1 MRFLDHIWYQAMQ
14 LLGCEREYAVD
25 RRVESDPEGLKAEI
39 LPEHYVL
46 AFRRL
51 LVDRDGEYDPPTDAD
66 VRRSLERYVEA
77 RMDHARRVF
86 LDIVQTIGHPF
97 LFACGYVTQ
106 EQYDS
111 ICEVSRY
118 WGSIYDQRVRLDEE
132 MTDECVRMMGR
143 RMRYFGMHDA
153 TVSVTRLGRDIRM
166 ECRRGLSIPE
176 LIVLEDAVVVQGV
189 LPDRFGGLYNELYR
203 IGDRYEV
210 GFLGETEGGEIE
222 FTITAAD
229 VRMFNNAG
237 VEITDDYHHDE
248 FYERHSLTHRGT
260 TPIWERDPDNR
271 TYRRIGPVTLGS
283 VKLFRSGS

>member
-14 LLGCEREYAVD
+14 LQGCEDRYTVD
-25 RRVESDPEGLKAEI
+25 PRVESDPEGLETEI
-39 LPEHYVL
+39 LPEQYVR

-51 LVDRDGEYDPPTDAD
+51 LVDREGEYDPPTDAD
-66 VRRSLERYVEA
+66 VRRSLERSVDE
-77 RMDHARRVF
+77 RIDQVRRVF
-86 LDIVQTIGHPF
+86 PDIVQTIEHPF

-111 ICEVSRY
+111 IREVSRY

-132 MTDECVRMMGR
+132 MADDCVRRMGR
-143 RMRYFGMHDA
+143 RLRYFGMHDA
-153 TVSVTRLGRDIRM
+153 TVSVTLSGRDIRM

-210 GFLGETEGGEIE
+210 GFLGETEDGEIE
-222 FTITAAD
+222 FTITAAE

-248 FYERHSLTHRGT
+248 FYERHSLTHSGR
-260 TPIWERDPDNR
+260 TPIWERDPENR
-271 TYRRIGPVTLGS
+271 TYRRVGPVTSGS
-283 VKLFRSGS
+283 TKLFRSGI